1 MPVLED
7 VFVIDGVAHAFD
19 MSPENF
25 ADEALARP
33 VNDSVAGL
41 LATAPDG
48 YRLDPEATKRDWS
61 VEDTANILFRESE
74 TDVAIF
80 HTTPIYFFKDGWSG
94 WHKSVEAV
102 KRWPNRFI
110 GAYCAVDPLRPDPI
124 GDLERQVEELQ
135 PLGLKLYPISYRD
148 SRIDPWR
155 MDDPK
160 VAFPL
165 YERAAALGIRHIAVH
180 KAVPLGPTPGGAAF
194 HPGDVEGAAVAFPDL
209 SFEIVH
215 GGMAFTEETAWLL
228 GRFENVWINLETLN
242 IILTARP
249 GVFAEMLAGLLS
261 VGGEAAIDR
270 IFWSSGA
277 MNCHARPGLEAFMD
291 FQFADELLD
300 RSGFFAPVP
309 QLTREHKRKILSGNL
324 ARLLDLD
331 VDVLAQR
338 IAGDEFSRAPG
349 SDLPAPYSTT
359 PLAHAVLRSDTPDVQ
374 PSPVPTPAA

>member
-1 MPVLED
+1 MQED

-19 MSPENF
+19 MSPANF
-25 ADEALARP
+25 ADERLARP

-48 YRLDPEATKRDWS
+48 YRLDPEETKRDWT
-61 VEDTANILFRESE
+61 VEDTANILFRESG
-74 TDVAIF
+74 TDVAVF

-94 WHKSVEAV
+94 WHKSVEAA
-102 KRWPNRFI
+102 KRWPDRFI

-135 PLGLKLYPISYRD
+135 PLGVKLYPISYTH
-148 SRIDPWR
+148 SHIEPWR

-160 VAFPL
+160 IAFPI
-165 YERAAALGIRHIAVH
+165 YERAAELGIKHIAVH
-180 KAVPLGPTPGGAAF
+180 KAVPLGPTPGQAAF
-194 HPGDVEGAAVAFPDL
+194 HPGDVEGAAVTFPEL

-228 GRFENVWINLETLN
+228 GRLENVWINLETLN
-242 IILTARP
+242 IVLTVRP

-261 VGGEAAIDR
+261 IGGEPAIDR
-270 IFWSSGA
+270 LFWSSGA
-277 MNCHARPGLEAFMD
+277 MNCHARPSLEAFMD
-291 FQFADELLD
+291 FQFSDELLE

-309 QLTREHKRKILSGNL
+309 QLTREHKRKILGGNA
-324 ARLLDLD
+324 ARLYGLDIPA
-331 VDVLAQR
+331 LAAR
-338 IAGDEFSRAPG
+338 IEDDEFSRAAG

-359 PLAHAVLRSDTPDVQ
+359 PLAGAVLPAEAQMLQ
-374 PSPVPTPAA
+374 PATVSTHGA

>member
-1 MPVLED
+1 MQDDL
-7 VFVIDGVAHAFD
+7 FVIDGVAHAFD
-19 MSPENF
+19 MSEANF
-25 ADEALARP
+25 ADERLARP

-41 LATAPDG
+41 LATAPEG
-48 YRLDPEATKRDWS
+48 YQLDPEATKRDWS
-61 VEDTANILFRESE
+61 VEDTANIMFRESG

-102 KRWPNRFI
+102 RRWPDRFI

-155 MDDPK
+155 MDDAK
-160 VAFPL
+160 VAFPI
-165 YERAAALGIRHIAVH
+165 YERAAELGIKHIAVH

-194 HPGDVEGAAVAFPDL
+194 HPGDVEGAAVAFPEL

-215 GGMAFTEETAWLL
+215 GGMAFVEETAWLL
-228 GRFENVWINLETLN
+228 GRFENIWINLETLN

-261 VGGEAAIDR
+261 IGGEPAIER
-270 IFWSSGA
+270 LFWSSGA
-277 MNCHARPGLEAFMD
+277 MNCHPRAGLEAFLD
-291 FQFADELLD
+291 FEFSQELLD
-300 RSGFFAPVP
+300 RSGFFSSVP
-309 QLTREHKRKILSGNL
+309 QLTREHKRMLLGGNL
-324 ARLLDLD
+324 ARLHDLD
-331 VDVLAQR
+331 IDQLAQR
-338 IAGDEFSRAPG
+338 IDGDEFARAPG
-349 SDLPAPYSTT
+349 AELPAPYSTT
-359 PLAHAVLRSDTPDVQ
+359 PLADSVQ
-374 PSPVPTPAA
+374 PSVDAQPLTVPTPG

>member
-1 MPVLED
+1 MQED
-7 VFVIDGVAHAFD
+7 CFVIDGVAHAFD
-19 MSPENF
+19 MSEANF
-25 ADEALARP
+25 ADERLARP

-48 YRLDPEATKRDWS
+48 YRLDPEATKRDWT
-61 VEDTANILFRESE
+61 VEDTANILFRESG

-102 KRWPNRFI
+102 KRWPDRFI

-124 GDLERQVEELQ
+124 GDLERQVEELR
-135 PLGLKLYPISYRD
+135 PVGVKLYPISYTE
-148 SRIDPWR
+148 SHIEPWR

-160 VAFPL
+160 IAFPI
-165 YERAAALGIRHIAVH
+165 YERAAELGIKHIAVH
-180 KAVPLGPTPGGAAF
+180 KAVPLGPTPGQAAF

-228 GRFENVWINLETLN
+228 GRLENVWINLETLN
-242 IILTARP
+242 IVLTARP

-261 VGGEAAIDR
+261 IGGEPAIDR

-291 FQFADELLD
+291 FQFSEELLD

-309 QLTREHKRKILSGNL
+309 QLTPEHKRKILGGNL
-324 ARLLDLD
+324 ARLHGLDID
-331 VDVLAQR
+331 QLAAR
-338 IAGDEFSRAPG
+338 IADDEFARDPG

-359 PLAHAVLRSDTPDVQ
+359 PLAGAVLPAEAPDLR
-374 PSPVPTPAA
+374 PSTVPLPGA